1 MKNQINTLLKFILA
15 ATFLMSSGTTFAQ
28 GTGKPGQRG
37 PRGAQG
43 MPAVEQMMRAIQRLD
58 TSDEQKADI
67 RDVLQKMKTEV
78 APILEEMKD
87 GQLQLRELIKA
98 DEYDENTVAGL
109 AAKEGDLAAE
119 RMVITSRA
127 FSEVYG
133 YLTEDQRSEL
143 ENMAAQ
149 RMERRSGKRK
159 QRNGD
164 S

>member
-1 MKNQINTLLKFILA
+1 MKSQMNTLLKSILA
-15 ATFLMSSGTTFAQ
+15 ATFLISVGTTFAQ

-43 MPAVEQMMRAIQRLD
+43 MPAVEQMMRAIQSLD

-67 RDVLQKMKTEV
+67 RDIMQKMKTEV
-78 APILEEMKD
+78 TPILEEMKD

-98 DEYDENTVAGL
+98 DEYDEGAVAGL
-109 AAKEGDLAAE
+109 AAREGDLTAE

-133 YLTEDQRSEL
+133 YLTEEQRAEL
-143 ENMAAQ
+143 EEMVAQ
-149 RMERRSGKRK
+149 RMERRREKRK